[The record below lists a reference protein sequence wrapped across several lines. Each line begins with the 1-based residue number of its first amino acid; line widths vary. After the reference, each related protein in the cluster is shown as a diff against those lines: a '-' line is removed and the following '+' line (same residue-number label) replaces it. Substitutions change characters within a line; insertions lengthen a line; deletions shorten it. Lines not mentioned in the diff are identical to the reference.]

1 MNNQSKEEKYV
12 LLEVELRALI
22 SRKDALVSSMSNFT
36 AAVQSHFGFLWT
48 GFYLVEGKELVL
60 GPFQGPVA
68 CTKISFD
75 RGVCGK
81 AWSNKK
87 TLIVQDVH
95 QFPGHIACSS
105 DSNSEIVVPL
115 LDKAGEVLGVLDI
128 DSIDFNSFNGLDQL
142 WLEKIIKWFVSEVY

>member
-12 LLEVELRALI
+12 LLEAELRALI
-22 SRKDALVSSMSNFT
+22 SRKDPLVSSMSNFT

-115 LDKAGEVLGVLDI
+115 LDKAGKVLGVLDI

>member
-1 MNNQSKEEKYV
+1 MNNQSLEEKYV
-12 LLEVELRALI
+12 FLEVELRALI
-22 SRKDALVSSMSNFT
+22 SSKDSLVSSMSNFT

-75 RGVCGK
+75 KGVCGK
-81 AWSNKK
+81 AWSDKK

-115 LDKAGEVLGVLDI
+115 LDEAGEVLGVLDI
-128 DSIDFNSFNGLDQL
+128 DSIDFNSFNGVDQL

>member
-12 LLEVELRALI
+12 LLAAELRALI
-22 SRKDALVSSMSNFT
+22 SLEDALVSSMANFT
-36 AAVQSHFGFLWT
+36 SAVQNHFGFLWT

-68 CTKISFD
+68 CTKIAFD

-81 AWSNKK
+81 AWSLKK
-87 TLIVQDVH
+87 ALIVQDVH

-105 DSNSEIVVPL
+105 DSNSEIVIPL
-115 LDKAGEVLGVLDI
+115 IDKSGEVIAVLDI
-128 DSIDFNSFNGLDQL
+128 DSINYNSFDGTDQL